1 MNFTERFTPTPTISS
16 IIFRRILVKGKAA
29 RRGISVVE
37 AVIAMAL
44 ISILSAAAF
53 TAINASLKANTRSI
67 MRFSSISLISDSL
80 ECFKYSRDTEE
91 FKSSLV
97 FSGNDF
103 TGPLNLIN
111 SDYMYVFDKGGYKV
125 IVTLN
130 WEQKTFA
137 AYAQTNSGEVFYTFN
152 PLPDGS
158 SGRYKKGG

>member
-80 ECFKYSRDTEE
+80 ECFKYSRDKEE
-91 FKSSLV
+91 FESSLV

-103 TGPLNLIN
+103 TDLIN
-111 SDYMYVFDKGGYKV
+111 SDMYVFDKGGYKV

>member
-1 MNFTERFTPTPTISS
+1 M
-16 IIFRRILVKGKAA
+16 KGKAA

-91 FKSSLV
+91 FESSLV

-103 TGPLNLIN
+103 TVPLNLIN
-111 SDYMYVFDKGGYKV
+111 MYVFDKGGYKV